1 MNNLKIEV
9 FYLEEGK
16 NNAKLLPLTS
26 KYLEERQLIPNVGD
40 AVTLSGNDGVEVLGL
55 KTTATE
61 HIMTVR
67 RVWYNYSS
75 CDVAIF
81 VHYVAF

>member
-1 MNNLKIEV
+1 MNKLKIEV

-16 NNAKLLPLTS
+16 GNRKLLPLTS

-40 AVTLSGNDGVEVLGL
+40 AITLSGNDGVEVLGL
-55 KTTATE
+55 DKTSTE
-61 HIMTVR
+61 HINTVR

-81 VHYVAF
+81 VHYVPF